1 MSYKYLCEVVSVLI
15 TYLSSKRIII
25 CESAVPY
32 RETYNRYQNALV
44 CNCVSRVCGIS
55 LDSHNLGLDGPI
67 STVQ

>member
-25 CESAVPY
+25 CGSAVPY
-32 RETYNRYQNALV
+32 WETYNRYQNALV

-55 LDSHNLGLDGPI
+55 LDGHNLGLDGPI